1 MQNDQNVEK
10 YLRIGMFGDTQ
21 GRLGTKCIELGNR
34 CSIRL
39 SYGTGKD
46 NFAPALVRE
55 RCVRIARPDGH
66 DSSRTSAFGA
76 QSWPAVREVLRAA
89 SCHALATTRE
99 A

>member
-1 MQNDQNVEK
+1 MASICYRNCYRTRRDALGKKRMQNDQNVEK

-46 NFAPALVRE
+46 NFAPARVRE

-66 DSSRTSAFGA
+66 ASSRTSAFGA
-76 QSWPAVREVLRAA
+76 
-89 SCHALATTRE
+89 
-99 A
+99 

>member
-1 MQNDQNVEK
+1 MASICYRNCYRTRRHALGKKRMQNDQNVEK

-46 NFAPALVRE
+46 NFAPRSFA
-55 RCVRIARPDGH
+55 
-66 DSSRTSAFGA
+66 S
-76 QSWPAVREVLRAA
+76 AA
-89 SCHALATTRE
+89 SV
-99 A
+99 